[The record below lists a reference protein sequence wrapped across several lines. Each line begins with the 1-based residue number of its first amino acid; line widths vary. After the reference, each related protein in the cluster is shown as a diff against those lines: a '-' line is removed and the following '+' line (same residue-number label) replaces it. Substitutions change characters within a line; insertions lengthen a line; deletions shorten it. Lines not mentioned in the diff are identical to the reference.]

1 MATSSIFQSIPGNVH
16 RGPDSPRPA
25 GPGQDTTYDVTSKP
39 TTLDGAG
46 SLAAARNGLLFSANA
61 CASPAERHTSITRAP
76 FSSIPAIWLRR
87 PSGAG
92 VSPPAPLI
100 VRAKPSRS
108 KVSSHSNSTIVQNG
122 MAPPRGSD
130 GYLARAYGPPAAA
143 AGDSPRHRLPH
154 IDCTGLDERARGTAG
169 GSMIRVLPRPGAE

>member
-46 SLAAARNGLLFSANA
+46 SLAASRNGLLFSANA

-76 FSSIPAIWLRR
+76 FSSIPEIWLRR
-87 PSGAG
+87 PSGRG
-92 VSPPAPLI
+92 VSPPAPPM
-100 VRAKPSRS
+100 VRAKPSQS

-122 MAPPRGSD
+122 MAPPRGPD
-130 GYLARAYGPPAAA
+130 GFLGTSLRPAPPGVAGEIRGYAA
-143 AGDSPRHRLPH
+143 
-154 IDCTGLDERARGTAG
+154 
-169 GSMIRVLPRPGAE
+169 